1 MGEGRDLSLLIP
13 CPPRAGLGY
22 WGVST
27 AWGWGLLLLWGHQV
41 RLQIHAGPVSQQS
54 CPHQRQRSG
63 PYSSVP
69 SSRAVSG
76 GFCRVPAAPDGSG
89 SSAVSPQALP
99 CPRSTRWL
107 RRCCRSPHECRGTG
121 GRWRPAGRGQA
132 EIPEPRRFPPAGRL
146 RFPPRR
152 ELIGPGRRDRPGS
165 GEEMRGGARRG
176 GDSAA
181 PPPAPVSPGGI
192 RPGLGTAG
200 GARHGRGGSA
210 ASPGGWGCRRSGA
223 RYRSVGRRAA
233 LGGREGQSR
242 GSGAGAAGASP
253 GASVSLPPS
262 GTAVSLQPPGDSR
275 VPASSREIRVLTAP
289 QNPQPPA
296 VRAPCL

>member
-1 MGEGRDLSLLIP
+1 MGLGAPPALGSPGKAPDPHRTGVPAILSSSATTFGTLQQCPLIP
-13 CPPRAGLGY
+13 GGLG
-22 WGVST
+22 GILPCPCST
-27 AWGWGLLLLWGHQV
+27 RWLGEL
-41 RLQIHAGPVSQQS
+41 
-54 CPHQRQRSG
+54 
-63 PYSSVP
+63 
-69 SSRAVSG
+69 
-76 GFCRVPAAPDGSG
+76 CRVPAG
-89 SSAVSPQALP
+89 SAVSPQALP